1 MLNKDLLYII
11 NIFKHFRM
19 FNINGGFK
27 SKNTETIFFHITF
40 FMRYELQSIN
50 REMKSYRKDRQI
62 IISSGRMEGMSS
74 GLYRPHIL
82 GL

>member
-1 MLNKDLLYII
+1 
-11 NIFKHFRM
+11 
-19 FNINGGFK
+19 
-27 SKNTETIFFHITF
+27 
-40 FMRYELQSIN
+40 MRYELQSIN